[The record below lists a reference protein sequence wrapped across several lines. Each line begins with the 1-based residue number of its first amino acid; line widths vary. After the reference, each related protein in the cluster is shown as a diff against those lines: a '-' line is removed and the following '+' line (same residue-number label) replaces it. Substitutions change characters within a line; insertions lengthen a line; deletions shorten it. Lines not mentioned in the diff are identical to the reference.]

1 MSRVAIIE
9 MRVQA
14 LLHKPPGGS
23 ATQHGGPVHKT
34 RPVRLGIY
42 SAPVSGT
49 LRVIFCGQLVARKS
63 LITIVALTGI
73 ERANFQFSS
82 AQLSLNQCKYL
93 QIRSVRMPRPAKN
106 APQSAGVPARCQRG
120 HSEVGPESRADA
132 AQEQEASKGLL
143 NLNEQPTG

>member
-63 LITIVALTGI
+63 LITMVALTGI
-73 ERANFQFSS
+73 EPAGCQFSS
-82 AQLSLNQCKYL
+82 VQLGLSSCVFGLVQF
-93 QIRSVRMPRPAKN
+93 AT
-106 APQSAGVPARCQRG
+106 
-120 HSEVGPESRADA
+120 RAFRA
-132 AQEQEASKGLL
+132 V
-143 NLNEQPTG
+143 